1 MKCKYFH
8 VFFNLVWARE
18 SSAIARQNTN
28 IKTIFKQIEHAIIKI
43 LKKLHKKN
51 AQKICHCASHITPLQ
66 AYSHAGYRSF
76 PQEFAGGL

>member
-8 VFFNLVWARE
+8 VFFNLVSARE
-18 SSAIARQNTN
+18 SSAISRQNTN

-51 AQKICHCASHITPLQ
+51 AQKKCRCASAFTPL
-66 AYSHAGYRSF
+66 
-76 PQEFAGGL
+76 

>member
-8 VFFNLVWARE
+8 VFFNLVSARE

-43 LKKLHKKN
+43 LKNLHKKN
-51 AQKICHCASHITPLQ
+51 AQKKCRCASAFTPL
-66 AYSHAGYRSF
+66 
-76 PQEFAGGL
+76 